1 MKEKKNYIGLANTF
15 HDSSVAIVNSNGDV
29 VFAEA
34 TERYLQN
41 KRAINSVPDQFI
53 HIGKLVKTYCEPDAE
68 LVVAHSWSEN
78 ADQLLKNAFDLM
90 HKEEDAWR
98 DNSGNV
104 PELIKDKLAFRRL
117 ALASQRSAILL
128 SNHVLRYELN
138 RMDGWKHKSDFI
150 VKRYNH
156 HLTHAA
162 TACYTSPYSEGAC
175 AVLDGYGE
183 EGAHHGYLYRD
194 GKITSLHQQDDPGFM
209 SASLG
214 IFYMTICD
222 VCGFGY
228 FRGEEWKVMGLAAY
242 GKCDWTIYDIIK
254 PMLQVNGL
262 SIQACNSLNYNQRL
276 RKLYSYKRKPE
287 ESALNLA
294 DLAYTGQI
302 VFSELLYEYLGNLHD
317 ATRSDTVLLG
327 GGCLLNSWANGEI
340 TEKTKFKNAYIFSAP
355 ADDGNAIGA
364 ALLAYH
370 EDHPEKMRNNVFQTP
385 YLGSKMSSETIER
398 LNEFGNLKQS
408 KNYPGEVHKRAAE
421 LLAQGKIIGWV
432 QGRAEF
438 GPRALGNRSILA
450 DPRSPECQD
459 IINSRVKFREEF
471 RPFAPAI
478 LHEFGPE
485 YFVNY
490 QESPY
495 MERTLKYKEE
505 VMSKIPGVVHKNLTG
520 RLQTVKRE
528 WNEKYYLLIKE
539 FYDLTGVP
547 VILNTSF
554 NIMGKPIIHSVEDAI
569 AVFFTTGLDALV
581 IDDMII
587 EKN

>member
-1 MKEKKNYIGLANTF
+1 MKEKRNYIGLANTF
-15 HDSSVAIVNSNGDV
+15 HDSSVAIVNSSGEV

-53 HIGKLVKTYCEPDAE
+53 QIGKLVKRYCEPDAQ

-78 ADQLLKNAFDLM
+78 ADELLKSAFDLM

-98 DNSGNV
+98 DKNGNV
-104 PELIKDKLAFRRL
+104 PELIQDKLAFRRL

-138 RMDGWKHKSDFI
+138 RMDGWKEKSDF
-150 VKRYNH
+150 VVRRYNH
-156 HLTHAA
+156 HLAHAA

-183 EGAHHGYLYRD
+183 EGAHHGYMYKD
-194 GKITSLHQQDDPGFM
+194 GKVVSLHQQEDPGFM

-242 GKCDWTIYDIIK
+242 GKFDQAIYDLIR
-254 PMLQVNGL
+254 PMLQVKGL
-262 SIQACNSLNYNQRL
+262 SIEACNSLNYNQRL
-276 RKLYSYKRKPE
+276 RKLYSFKRKPE
-287 ESALNLA
+287 ESPLSVA
-294 DLAYTGQI
+294 DIAYTGQF
-302 VFSELLYEYLGNLHD
+302 VFSELLYEYLNNLHE
-317 ATRSDTVLLG
+317 ATGADTVMLG

-340 TEKTKFKNAYIFSAP
+340 TEKTKFGNAFIFSAP
-355 ADDGNAIGA
+355 ADDGNALGA
-364 ALLAYH
+364 ALLAHY
-370 EDHPEKMRNNVFQTP
+370 EDHPDQRRNNGFQTP
-385 YLGSKMSSETIER
+385 YLGSVMSAETIGR
-398 LNEFGNLKQS
+398 LNTFGSLDQLTT
-408 KNYPGEVHKRAAE
+408 YPEDVPKKAAE

-450 DPRSPECQD
+450 DPRSPQCQD

-478 LHEFGPE
+478 LNEHGPE
-485 YFVNY
+485 YFQNY

-505 VMSKIPGVVHKNLTG
+505 VMQKIPGVVHKNLTG
-520 RLQTVKRE
+520 RLQSVKKE
-528 WNEKYYLLIKE
+528 WNEKYYLLIEE
-539 FYDLTGVP
+539 FYKITGVP

-554 NIMGKPIIHSVEDAI
+554 NIMGKPIIHSVEDAV
-569 AVFFTTGLDALV
+569 AVFFTTGLDAL
-581 IDDMII
+581 IINDMLI
-587 EKN
+587 EKK